1 MNDEQPVQK
10 RIPVQ
15 VIAIPLLVICLVL
28 TAVYL
33 LTESDRL
40 RTYPLTDYNI
50 EIPED
55 SASVAHGKR
64 LFAIRGCVECHGKNL
79 GGRIIESGLMTG
91 VIAAPNL
98 TSGRGS
104 AISDYSNVDLM
115 RVIREGVK
123 PNGRSVIMMP
133 SHKFQV
139 IHKRDLEALIAYITN
154 VEPIDRKLPE
164 TELSFPLRIYYFI
177 NRELALFPANK
188 ITRPSELPQLETDSR
203 RARAKYVA
211 SSCVGCHGYKLKGG
225 RIPGVPPY
233 WPEAPDLTSSGI
245 AGEWTKEEFIEA
257 KEKGITPEGRHID
270 EQFMPWPAF
279 GKLTEEEFDLL
290 WEYLKSI

>member
-1 MNDEQPVQK
+1 MSDKQSGGK
-10 RIPVQ
+10 IPVQ
-15 VIAIPLLVICLVL
+15 LIAIPLLAI
-28 TAVYL
+28 TAIL
-33 LTESDRL
+33 SAIFFLTESDRL
-40 RTYPLTDYNI
+40 RTYPLTDYDV
-50 EIPED
+50 EIPTD
-55 SASVAHGKR
+55 STSINHGRR
-64 LFAIRGCVECHGKNL
+64 LFAIRGCIDCHGTNL
-79 GGRIIESGLMTG
+79 GGKIIESGLITG
-91 VIAAPNL
+91 LIAAPNL

-104 AISDYSNVDLM
+104 AISGYSNADLV

-123 PNGRSVIMMP
+123 PNGKSVIMMP

-139 IHKRDLEALIAYITN
+139 IHKRDLESLIAYIKSA
-154 VEPIDRKLPE
+154 ESIDRKLPE

-188 ITRPSELPQLETDSR
+188 VKRPAELPQVVPDNR

-225 RIPGVPPY
+225 QVPGVPPY

-245 AGEWTKEEFIEA
+245 AGEWTKQEFIDA
-257 KEKGITPEGRHID
+257 MEKGITPDGRHID

-290 WEYLKSI
+290 WEYLKSL